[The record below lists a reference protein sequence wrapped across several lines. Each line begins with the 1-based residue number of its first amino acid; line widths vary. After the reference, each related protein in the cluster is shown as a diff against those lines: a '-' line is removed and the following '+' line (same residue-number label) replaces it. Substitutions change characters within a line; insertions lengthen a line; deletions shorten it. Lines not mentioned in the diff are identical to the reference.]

1 MRTTIQ
7 VLASRLSGCSKARTY
22 PYLRAVSQCCCS
34 FLLVTLAAAAAA
46 TATATATA
54 TAQLQLQTQ
63 GRETVAYFELAMMFS
78 RRAVTVRYTA
88 TPMAWR
94 GPAW

>member
-34 FLLVTLAAAAAA
+34 FLLVTLAA
-46 TATATATA
+46 ATATATA

>member
-7 VLASRLSGCSKARTY
+7 VLASRLSGCSKERTY

-46 TATATATA
+46 TATATA
-54 TAQLQLQTQ
+54 QLQLQTP